1 MSDEEVQQKQD
12 DMTRY
17 AEVEGFT
24 LATVFH
30 EFMNG
35 EVNAFAEMAEAV
47 QRVEAR
53 HVIVP
58 SYHDLALTRP
68 LQDVMTLHLEQ
79 TAGAQIVS
87 LDGRL

>member
-1 MSDEEVQQKQD
+1 MTDEEVQQKQN
-12 DMTRY
+12 DMSTY
-17 AEVEGFT
+17 AEVEDFT

-35 EVNAFAEMAEAV
+35 GINVFSEMAEAI

-53 HVIVP
+53 QVIVP
-58 SYHDLALTRP
+58 SYRDLALTRP
-68 LQDVMTLHLEQ
+68 LQDAMTLHLEQ

-87 LDGRL
+87 LDERS